1 MKLPSIVDSFD
12 ALKELDAP
20 LHLAIGVFDGVHL
33 GHKAV
38 IEPAVLTSQKSG
50 GVSAVLTFDPHPSR
64 LFRQEDPTRLILPI
78 SVKTSMLQSI
88 GVDIVIRKHFDR
100 AYASTPAAD
109 FLIDL
114 KKALPTLAA
123 VYVGSN
129 FRFGENR
136 VGNVQTLIES
146 GQLLGLDIF
155 GVDRIHYD
163 GAPISS
169 TRIRKELVQG
179 SMTSVNSLL
188 GYNYRTTGSVITG
201 EGLGSRIGFPTL
213 NLDWKPE
220 CEPRHGVYCVR
231 FHSMDSDTWIY
242 GVANYGVRPT
252 VADSESP
259 LLEVHA
265 LKGTGVEAGEII
277 IVEWLN
283 FLRAEQKFPSLKA
296 LSKQIASDCA
306 KARIYAKND

>member
-1 MKLPSIVDSFD
+1 MKLPLIVDSFD
-12 ALKELDAP
+12 ALKVLGVP

-38 IEPAVLTSQKSG
+38 IGPAVLTSKKSG

-64 LFRQEDPTRLILPI
+64 LFRPKDPTHLILPI
-78 SVKTSMLQSI
+78 SVKASMLQSI
-88 GVDIVIRKHFDR
+88 GVDIVICKHFDR
-100 AYASTPAAD
+100 AYASTPAND
-109 FLIDL
+109 FLINL

-129 FRFGENR
+129 FRFGESR

-146 GQLLGLDIF
+146 GQVLGLEVF
-155 GVDRIHYD
+155 SVDRIHYD

-169 TRIRKELVQG
+169 TRIRKELEQG
-179 SMTSVNSLL
+179 SMTTVNDLL
-188 GYNYRTTGSVITG
+188 GYNYFTMSSVITG

-220 CEPRHGVYCVR
+220 CEPRHGVYFVR
-231 FHSMDSDTWIY
+231 FRTMDSNTWIN

-265 LKGTGVEAGEII
+265 LEGTEIEAGEII
-277 IVEWLN
+277 ITEWLN

-296 LSKQIASDCA
+296 LRKQIASDCA
-306 KARIYAKND
+306 KARMYAKK

>member
-12 ALKELDAP
+12 ALKVLDVP

-38 IEPAVLTSQKSG
+38 IEPAVLSSQKLG

-78 SVKTSMLQSI
+78 SVKAFMLQSI

-114 KKALPTLAA
+114 KIALPTLAA

-136 VGNVQTLIES
+136 AGNVQTLIES

-169 TRIRKELVQG
+169 TRIRKELEQG
-179 SMTSVNSLL
+179 SMTTVNSLL
-188 GYNYRTTGSVITG
+188 GYNYCTMGSVING

-231 FHSMDSDTWIY
+231 FHSMDSETWIY

-265 LKGTGVEAGEII
+265 LKGTEVEAGEII

-283 FLRAEQKFPSLKA
+283 FLRAEQKFSSLKA